1 MAAIIVIGSI
11 VFGAAMTLAWLL
23 RPDMRSWMEEPKL
36 RFQNDAR
43 RYDRAVGG
51 GRE

>member
-11 VFGAAMTLAWLL
+11 VFAAGLLLAWLL
-23 RPDMRSWMEEPKL
+23 RPDMRSWMEEPKR
-36 RFQNDAR
+36 RFQDDAR

-51 GRE
+51 HR